1 MNILTS
7 QINMPKIVFIEFNGT
22 EHRIDAL
29 VGDSVMQAAA
39 NHMVPGI
46 IADCGGNCAC
56 ATCHVYIEE
65 PWNERANPPSK
76 EEKEMIEC
84 ALHVTPASRL
94 SCQVHV
100 TAALDGLIVRLPE
113 SQT

>member
-1 MNILTS
+1 
-7 QINMPKIVFIEFNGT
+7 MPQIVFIEFNGT
-22 EHRIDAL
+22 EHRVDAP
-29 VGDSVMQAAA
+29 VGDTVMQAATH
-39 NHMVPGI
+39 HMVPGI

-65 PWNERANPPSK
+65 PWSAQMNPPSK
-76 EEKEMIEC
+76 EEKDMIDC

-94 SCQVHV
+94 GCQVQV
-100 TAALDGLIVRLPE
+100 TEKLEGLVVRLPE

>member
-1 MNILTS
+1 
-7 QINMPKIVFIEFNGT
+7 MPKIVFIEFNGT
-22 EHRIDAL
+22 EHRVDAQ
-29 VGDSVMQAAA
+29 VGQSVMQAAA
-39 NHMVPGI
+39 NNMVPGI

-56 ATCHVYIEE
+56 ATCHVYIEQ
-65 PWNERANPPSK
+65 PWSSHTNPPSK
-76 EEKEMIEC
+76 DEKEMIEC

-100 TAALDGLIVRLPE
+100 TPEMDGIVVRLPE